1 MSFEELD
8 EVMSGLHDCPFDL
21 DDARF
26 DEQAAK
32 WTGRF
37 FRPVSENPSVIE
49 RTKSRFVFSRYRMPV
64 VLASM
69 GVSGVQQVQLVH
81 DQGIGWYTLNR
92 IKRTADGIS
101 IDFCE
106 ALRIDLRLTA
116 GIDVTYVED
125 PLPGKR
131 AVFRTFLSIWTG
143 PKIED
148 ATGD

>member
-1 MSFEELD
+1 MPAQVSACRSASL
-8 EVMSGLHDCPFDL
+8 MMCS
-21 DDARF
+21 
-26 DEQAAK
+26 K
-32 WTGRF
+32 TK
-37 FRPVSENPSVIE
+37 RPSS
-49 RTKSRFVFSRYRMPV
+49 PV

-143 PKIED
+143 PKVED